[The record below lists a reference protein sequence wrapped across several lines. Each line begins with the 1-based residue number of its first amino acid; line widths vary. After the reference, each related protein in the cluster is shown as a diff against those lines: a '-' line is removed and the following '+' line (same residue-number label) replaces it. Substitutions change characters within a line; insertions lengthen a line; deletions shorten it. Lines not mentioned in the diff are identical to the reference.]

1 MIIRMYNNSSD
12 SNVMIKTLNNMVE
25 YPVKIK
31 GTIDIIRPTIQMQIK
46 EKFIYN
52 YCYIP
57 DFNRYYYIDSIE
69 VFPNNLYELRLRCDV
84 LMSFKDS
91 IIGSVCLVSKKVGD
105 SYIGNGESE
114 VRKDFNIYE
123 SNIKINE
130 TETFILV
137 TLGGVK

>member
-12 SNVMIKTLNNMVE
+12 SNILDKTLNNMVE

-31 GTIDIIRPTIQMQIK
+31 GTIDILRPTIQMQIK

-69 VFPNNLYELRLRCDV
+69 VFPNNLYELRLKCDV

-91 IIGSVCLVSKKVGD
+91 IIGSIGILKRKVYNG
-105 SYIGNGESE
+105 YIESGISE
-114 VRKDFNIYE
+114 VKKEVKIYN
-123 SNIKINE
+123 SD
-130 TETFILV
+130 V
-137 TLGGVK
+137 TIDIEKRNTIMVTIGG

>member
-12 SNVMIKTLNNMVE
+12 SNILDKTLNNMVE

-57 DFNRYYYIDSIE
+57 DFDRYYYIDSIE
-69 VFPNNLYELRLRCDV
+69 VFPNNLYELRLKCDV

-91 IIGSVCLVSKKVGD
+91 IIGSIGILKRKVYNG
-105 SYIGNGESE
+105 YIESGISE
-114 VRKDFNIYE
+114 VKKEVDIYK
-123 SNIKINE
+123 SDVSLDLQTTNK
-130 TETFILV
+130 ILV
-137 TLGGVK
+137 TIGG

>member
-12 SNVMIKTLNNMVE
+12 SNIVDKTLNNMVE

-31 GTIDIIRPTIQMQIK
+31 GTIDILRPTIQMQIK

-69 VFPNNLYELRLRCDV
+69 VFPNNLYELRLKCDV

-91 IIGSVCLVSKKVGD
+91 IIGSVGMLKKKVYNG
-105 SYIGNGESE
+105 YIESGISE
-114 VRKDFNIYE
+114 VKKEVKIYN
-123 SNIKINE
+123 SD
-130 TETFILV
+130 V
-137 TLGGVK
+137 TIDIENRNTIMVTIGG

>member
-12 SNVMIKTLNNMVE
+12 SNMMDKTLNNMVE

-31 GTIDIIRPTIQMQIK
+31 GTIDILRPIIHMNLK
-46 EKFIYN
+46 EQFIYN

-69 VFPNNLYELRLRCDV
+69 IFPNNLYELRLKCDV

-91 IIGSVCLVSKKVGD
+91 IIGSVGLLKKKVYNG
-105 SYIGNGESE
+105 YIETGVSE
-114 VRKDFNIYE
+114 VKKEVKIYNSDVSIDIE
-123 SNIKINE
+123 KRNTIM
-130 TETFILV
+130 V
-137 TLGGVK
+137 TIGG